1 MDLAK
6 RFTLV
11 EPSIIVTNLVKK
23 SFGIDK
29 YAFIIK
35 EISKRHVSQDS
46 NYQRVFNAF
55 YVVRRNSKWRKI
67 YYEYFESQ
75 KKNKHLTFE
84 IVLRYL
90 YEKTGQVEASFSS
103 KLLSTITPDMPIW
116 DVYVLKNLGLKMKLG
131 KPQDKIEQAIR
142 LYQEIQET
150 YMRLVK
156 SEWGRS
162 AIVKF
167 NEVLPDSRWISDT
180 KKIDFFIW
188 QTR

>member
-1 MDLAK
+1 MNNL
-6 RFTLV
+6 TLPEV
-11 EPSIIVTNLVKK
+11 VISNMLKK

-35 EISKRHVSQDS
+35 ELSKRDISKDFS
-46 NYQRVFNAF
+46 YQRFFNAF
-55 YVVRRNSKWRKI
+55 YVVRRNGKWRKT

-75 KKNKHLTFE
+75 KNNKHLTFE
-84 IVLRYL
+84 MVLRHL

-103 KLLSTITPDMPIW
+103 KLLSTINPDLPIW
-116 DVYVLKNLGLKMKLG
+116 DSYVLKNLGLKMKLG
-131 KPQDKIEQAIR
+131 KPKDRIEQSIR
-142 LYQEIQET
+142 LYQEIHET

-162 AIVKF
+162 AIAKF
-167 NEVLPDSRWISDT
+167 NEVLPDARWISDT
-180 KKIDFFIW
+180 KKVDFFIW

>member
-1 MDLAK
+1 MNNLPS
-6 RFTLV
+6 LV
-11 EPSIIVTNLVKK
+11 VVILNILKK

-29 YAFIIK
+29 YAFIVK
-35 EISKRHVSQDS
+35 DLSKQDISKDA

-75 KKNKHLTFE
+75 KKNKKLSFE
-84 IVLRYL
+84 MILRFL
-90 YEKTGQVEASFSS
+90 SEKTGKVEASFSS
-103 KLLSTITPDMPIW
+103 KLLFTIKPNMPIW
-116 DVYVLKNLGLKMKLG
+116 DAYVLKNLGLNMKLG
-131 KPQDKIEQAIR
+131 KPKDRIEKSIR
-142 LYQEIQET
+142 LYRDIHET
-150 YMRLVK
+150 YLKLVK

-162 AIVKF
+162 AIIKF
-167 NEVLPDSRWISDT
+167 NEVLPNDKWISGI

>member
-1 MDLAK
+1 MN
-6 RFTLV
+6 
-11 EPSIIVTNLVKK
+11 NLPLPEVVISNILKK

-29 YAFIIK
+29 YAFIVK
-35 EISKRHVSQDS
+35 DLSKQDISKDA
-46 NYQRVFNAF
+46 NYQRVFNAL

-75 KKNKHLTFE
+75 KNNKHLNFE
-84 IVLRYL
+84 LFIRYL
-90 YEKTGQVEASFSS
+90 YENTGQVEASFSS
-103 KLLSTITPDMPIW
+103 KLLSTLNPNMPIW

-131 KPQDKIEQAIR
+131 KPKDRIEQSIK
-142 LYQEIQET
+142 LYRDIHET
-150 YMRLVK
+150 YLKLVK

-162 AIVKF
+162 AIAKF
-167 NEVLPDSRWISDT
+167 NQVLPDANWISDT